1 MKGNAKVLDHLQ
13 LLLNNE
19 LMARDQYMAHAN
31 TFKDWGLHK
40 LHERLHHEMEE
51 ETEHAEAI
59 MERMLFLEAQPDMN
73 GHEDANVGNDVVS
86 MFQNDLAVEYAVDK
100 ALKAA
105 IAVCEEEQDYVTRQV
120 LLQLLEDTEM
130 DHAYW
135 LEQQLRLIDMVG
147 IENYIQAQMKPSAE

>member
-1 MKGNAKVLDHLQ
+1 MKGNPRVLEHLQ
-13 LLLNNE
+13 RLLNNE

-31 TFKDWGLHK
+31 LFKDWGLDK

-59 MERMLFLEAQPDMN
+59 MERMLFLEAEPDMN
-73 GHEDANVGNDVVS
+73 GQEKANVGTDVAS
-86 MFQNDLAVEYAVDK
+86 MFRNDLQVEYDVDK
-100 ALKAA
+100 ALKEA
-105 IAVCEEEQDYVTRQV
+105 IAVCEEEQDYITRKV
-120 LLQLLEDTEM
+120 LTQLLDDTEM

-147 IENYIQAQMKPSAE
+147 VENYIQKQMS